1 MAIKY
6 PSITPAS
13 TNASPNANHL
23 AIKLPTTQGNGI
35 FNTFTLDYAGER
47 QTAYSVIVIQNAQAQ
62 ATPSVMNVSSIE
74 LSETAIANGF
84 SLDPVDTSGNLEMGA
99 NVTLNGIAGAP
110 VDGINRIKAVSAI
123 TNFDRTVSDGGDI
136 AFDTA
141 THCLLLPP
149 LAQNGGAA
157 HGGVNANAVASPEIL
172 LDQLNTTATS
182 AASGTFRVLP
192 LYKTTD
198 IAAGSGETNPIN
210 QNEYAAFVIRYAPG
224 ENQAPS
230 SIELSTLTITTS
242 AGTSVIGLSY
252 SASNIFTPGYQF
264 GRYSIN
270 AGTLLLEGSDYVS
283 KPSGATLAM
292 GLFPVGT
299 NVNTTSSARHLLR
312 VDDQSPQTTN
322 SATNISDNFSMSA
335 TTIQDATPHNFL
347 ESTELNNVGAPWV
360 DSDIQLITDGD
371 AIDNAYWYMTLM
383 YSSTGAVNGSNSSIQ
398 IHGTSA
404 NEAPFNFT
412 KAEATMAAQIKFSW
426 SVAGPTSPSFLNHL
440 FKVTGGFYYQL
451 SLNASGGV
459 LTNNSTVAANHRRR
473 ALRTQSIG
481 ILGSV
486 AQDTMFSGDKFN
498 LKIICNYQNYSGAAF
513 ATASVPFATQFPL
526 TKGTYAYA
534 EGDYIFPINYKP
546 NTTSTAS
553 IDIPASTAWDTSGI
567 VDAKQDFVIEVP
579 VQAKGVTNLALY
591 SNDSYDSNADLTQ
604 GAVFLAGRSI
614 AAGLWRTNPATDSPG
629 GRQNDGSY
637 SAEVAIDG
645 NVEGYFTDKLGPYS
659 QSYFV
664 EFYPIQARIKCHAR
678 PSDAED
684 NLQINL
690 GSVYG
695 WRDWQYNLQK
705 ENYSNFYDPRT
716 RLSIAAAD
724 IADNPLFETGQ
735 ATAEAVTNWY
745 QVGSATAVP
754 NTAAAF
760 HAIDATTDAIQSGID
775 YNAGNNLDE
784 VFFSGSNGAVIKNQF
799 KTATNSYYTNP
810 SLATYD
816 SQTNAKT
823 SRFDPDNT
831 IMVKAAKYH
840 AADQHWYADVDLKFD
855 NSGQEETLLWKT
867 TVEASNLVDAESAP
881 VKPSG
886 ANTPLYKVVT
896 LKSLGP
902 NSYAASSTGLYS
914 TITDG
919 NRITDLYKNTI
930 GTSTFLQDTLN
941 ATFAIIPPKRK
952 GVGETATSGYA
963 AAHFKRPNPAAAA
976 EIQAT
981 YGGFTKIRFKLD
993 NNSSAAG
1000 NYYAMVTVESI
1011 DNSFDNNMQW
1021 DDEDSVFKS
1030 ADIDHADFK
1039 LSVHRFIIKFTVSPN
1054 SDLVVTDSDTSDNL
1068 EANST
1073 INFGNITVG

>member
-13 TNASPNANHL
+13 TDSSPNANHL

-35 FNTFTLDYAGER
+35 FNTFTLDYDGER
-47 QTAYSVIVIQNAQAQ
+47 QTAYSVIVIQNAQVQ

-74 LSETAIANGF
+74 LSADALANGF

-123 TNFDRTVSDGGDI
+123 TNFNAAVSDGGDI
-136 AFDTA
+136 AFNTA

-149 LAQNGGAA
+149 LTQNGGAA
-157 HGGVNANAVASPEIL
+157 HGGVNANALASPEIL

-198 IAAGSGETNPIN
+198 ITAGSGETNPIN

-252 SASNIFTPGYQF
+252 SASNIFTPSYQF
-264 GRYSIN
+264 GRYSFN
-270 AGTLLLEGSDYVS
+270 TGTLLLEGSDYVS

-299 NVNTTSSARHLLR
+299 DVTTTSSARHLLR
-312 VDDQSPQTTN
+312 VNDQSPQTTN
-322 SATNISDNFSMSA
+322 SATNVSDSFSMLA
-335 TTIQDATPHNFL
+335 TTIQDATPFNFL
-347 ESTELNNVGAPWV
+347 ESTQLNNVGEPWV
-360 DSDIQLITDGD
+360 DSDVQLITDAQ

-383 YSSTGAVNGSNSSIQ
+383 YSSTGAVNGSSSSLQ
-398 IHGTSA
+398 IHGNSV
-404 NEAPFNFT
+404 NEAPFDFT

-426 SVAGPTSPSFLNHL
+426 SVMGPTSPSFLNHL

-459 LTNNSTVAANHRRR
+459 LTNNTTTVAPNHRRR

-481 ILGSV
+481 ILGPV

-513 ATASVPFATQFPL
+513 ATASVSFATQFPL
-526 TKGTYAYA
+526 TKGTHAYA
-534 EGDYIFPINYKP
+534 DGDYIFPNNYKP
-546 NTTSTAS
+546 NTSSTTT
-553 IDIPASTAWDTSGI
+553 IDIPASTAWNTSAI
-567 VDAKQDFVIEVP
+567 LDEKQDFVIEVP
-579 VQAKGVTNLALY
+579 VQANEITNKALY
-591 SNDSYDSNADLTQ
+591 SNDSYNSTANLFSGTN
-604 GAVFLAGRSI
+604 FLAGRSI
-614 AAGLWRTNPATDSPG
+614 DAGVYRTNPGQDIPG

-645 NVEGYFTDKLGPYS
+645 NIEGYFTDKLGPYS

-684 NLQINL
+684 GLQIDL
-690 GSVYG
+690 SAQYG
-695 WRDWQYNLQK
+695 YYYWQYNLQSA
-705 ENYSNFYDPRT
+705 NYSNFYNPRT
-716 RLSIAAAD
+716 LQSIAAAD
-724 IADNPLFETGQ
+724 LTDNPLFETGQ
-735 ATAEAVTNWY
+735 ATHEPVTNWY

-760 HAIDATTDAIQSGID
+760 HSIDANTDAIQSGVD
-775 YNAGNNLDE
+775 YSAGNNLDE
-784 VFFSGSNGAVIKNQF
+784 VFFSGANGAVIKNEF
-799 KTATNSYYTNP
+799 KTAANSYFTNP

-816 SQTNAKT
+816 SQTNTKT
-823 SRFDPDNT
+823 SRFEPDNT

-855 NSGQEETLLWKT
+855 NSGQEETLLWRTK
-867 TVEASNLVDAESAP
+867 VEASNLVDAASAP

-886 ANTPLYKVVT
+886 ANTPAYKVVT
-896 LKSLGP
+896 IKSGTP
-902 NSYAASSTGLYS
+902 STYSASSTGLYS

-919 NRITDLYKNTI
+919 TRIPDLYKNTI
-930 GTSTFLQDTLN
+930 GTSIIGDKLN
-941 ATFAIIPPKRK
+941 AAFAIIPPKRK

-963 AAHFKRPNPAAAA
+963 ASHFKRPYPSSQGD
-976 EIQAT
+976 IQAT

-1021 DDEDSVFKS
+1021 DDEDSIFKS
-1030 ADIDHADFK
+1030 ADIDHPDFK

>member
-13 TNASPNANHL
+13 TASSPDANHL
-23 AIKLPTTQGNGI
+23 AIKLPVTQGNGV
-35 FNTFTLDYAGER
+35 FNTFTLDYAGDR
-47 QTAYSVIVIQNAQAQ
+47 QTAYSLIVIQNAQAQ

-74 LSETAIANGF
+74 LSAAALANGF
-84 SLDPVDTSGNLEMGA
+84 SLDPVDASNNLEMGA

-123 TNFDRTVSDGGDI
+123 TNFDATVSDGGDI
-136 AFDTA
+136 AFNTA

-149 LAQNGGAA
+149 LAQNGGGA
-157 HGGVNANAVASPEIL
+157 HGGVNANALASPEIL
-172 LDQLNTTATS
+172 LGELNTTATS
-182 AASGTFRVLP
+182 AAAGAFRVLP

-198 IAAGSGETNPIN
+198 ITAGAGETNPIN

-230 SIELSTLTITTS
+230 SVEESTLTITTS

-264 GRYSIN
+264 GRYSVN
-270 AGTLLLEGSDYVS
+270 TGTQLLEGSEYVT
-283 KPSGATLAM
+283 KPTGSTLAM

-299 NVNTTSSARHLLR
+299 NVDTTTSARHLLR
-312 VDDQSPQTTN
+312 VNDISPQTTN
-322 SATNISDNFSMSA
+322 SATNMSGSFSMA
-335 TTIQDATPHNFL
+335 GTTIIDATPHNFL
-347 ESTELNNVGAPWV
+347 ESTQLNNVGEPWV
-360 DSDIQLITDGD
+360 DSDYELITDGD

-383 YSSTGAVNGSNSSIQ
+383 YDPSGAVDGSNSSIQ
-398 IHGTSA
+398 LHGTST
-404 NEAPFNFT
+404 NDAPFNFT
-412 KAEATMAAQIKFSW
+412 KAEATMAAKVEFSW
-426 SVAGPTSPSFLNHL
+426 SVAGPTSPSFVNHL
-440 FKVTGGFYYQL
+440 FNVTGGFYYQL
-451 SLNASGGV
+451 SLQASGGV
-459 LTNNSTVAANHRRR
+459 VTNNTLVATNHRRR
-473 ALRTQSIG
+473 AYRTQSIG
-481 ILGSV
+481 ILGPV

-498 LKIICNYQNYSGAAF
+498 LKIICNYQNYSGSAF
-513 ATASVPFATQFPL
+513 ATSSVPFATQFPL
-526 TKGTYAYA
+526 TKGTHAYA
-534 EGDYIFPINYKP
+534 DGDYIFPTNYKP
-546 NTTSTAS
+546 NTTSTTT
-553 IDIPASTAWDTSGI
+553 IDIPASTAWDTSAI
-567 VDAKQDFVIEVP
+567 LDAKQDFVIEVP
-579 VQAKGVTNLALY
+579 VQANEITNLALY
-591 SNDSYDSNADLTQ
+591 SNDSYDPTANLFIGVTFIPA
-604 GAVFLAGRSI
+604 RSI
-614 AAGLWRTNPATDSPG
+614 AAGVYRISPGTDNPG

-645 NVEGYFTDKLGPYS
+645 NIAGYFTDKLGPYS

-684 NLQINL
+684 NLQIDL
-690 GSVYG
+690 SAIYG
-695 WRDWQYNLQK
+695 YYYWQYNLQK
-705 ENYSNFYDPRT
+705 ENYGNFYNPRT
-716 RLSIAAAD
+716 KLATTAAD
-724 IADNPLFETGQ
+724 PLYETGQ

-745 QVGSATAVP
+745 QVGSATEVP

-775 YNAGNNLDE
+775 YSAGNNLDE
-784 VFFSGSNGAVIKNQF
+784 VFFSGSNGAVIKNEF
-799 KTATNSYYTNP
+799 KSAANSYFTNP

-816 SQTNAKT
+816 AQTNAKT
-823 SRFDPDNT
+823 SRFDPDDT

-840 AADQHWYADVDLKFD
+840 ATDQHWYADVDLKFD
-855 NSGQEETLLWKT
+855 NSGQEETLLWRT
-867 TVEASNLVDAESAP
+867 TVEASNLVDVASAP

-886 ANTPLYKVVT
+886 ANTPGYKVVT
-896 LKSLGP
+896 LKSGTP
-902 NSYAASSTGLYS
+902 STYTASSTGLYS
-914 TITDG
+914 TETDG
-919 NRITDLYKNTI
+919 TRIPDLYANTI
-930 GTSTFLQDTLN
+930 GGNNILNDKLN
-941 ATFAIIPPKRK
+941 AAFAIIPPKRK

-963 AAHFKRPNPAAAA
+963 ASHFKRPSPVDAG

-1021 DDEDSVFKS
+1021 DDEDSAFKS

>member
-13 TNASPNANHL
+13 TDASPDANHL
-23 AIKLPTTQGNGI
+23 AIKLPVTQGNGI
-35 FNTFTLDYAGER
+35 FNTFTLDYAGDR

-74 LSETAIANGF
+74 LSAAALANGF
-84 SLDPVDTSGNLEMGA
+84 SLDPVDASNNLEMGA

-123 TNFDRTVSDGGDI
+123 TNFDATVSDGGDI

-141 THCLLLPP
+141 THCLLLPA
-149 LAQNGGAA
+149 LTQNGGAA
-157 HGGVNANAVASPEIL
+157 HGGINANALASPEIL
-172 LDQLNTTATS
+172 LDKLNTTATS

-192 LYKTTD
+192 LYKTTA
-198 IAAGSGETNPIN
+198 ITAGSGVTNPLN

-230 SIELSTLTITTS
+230 SIEESTLTITTS

-252 SASNIFTPGYQF
+252 SASNIFTPSYQF
-264 GRYSIN
+264 GRYSVN
-270 AGTLLLEGSDYVS
+270 QGTLLLEGSDYVS
-283 KPSGATLAM
+283 KPSGSTLAM

-299 NVNTTSSARHLLR
+299 NVDTTTSARHLLR

-322 SATNISDNFSMSA
+322 SATNISDLFSMVA
-335 TTIQDATPHNFL
+335 TTIQDATPYNFL
-347 ESTELNNVGAPWV
+347 ESTELDNVGEPWV
-360 DSDIQLITDGD
+360 DSDYESITDGD

-383 YSSTGAVNGSNSSIQ
+383 YDPSGAVDGSNSSIQ
-398 IHGTSA
+398 LHGTST

-412 KAEATMAAQIKFSW
+412 KAEATMAAKVSFGW
-426 SVAGPTSPSFLNHL
+426 SVPGSTSPSFLNH
-440 FKVTGGFYYQL
+440 FFNVTGGFYYQL
-451 SLNASGGV
+451 SLQASGGV
-459 LTNNSTVAANHRRR
+459 LTNNTLVAANHRRR

-481 ILGSV
+481 ILGPV

-498 LKIICNYQNYSGAAF
+498 LKIICNYQNYSGATF

-526 TKGTYAYA
+526 TKGTNAYA
-534 EGDYIFPINYKP
+534 EGDYIFPTNYKP
-546 NTTSTAS
+546 NTSSTDT

-579 VQAKGVTNLALY
+579 VQANEITNKALY
-591 SNDSYDSNADLTQ
+591 SNDSFDPNADLTA
-604 GAVFLAGRSI
+604 GSTFLAGRSI
-614 AAGLWRTNPATDSPG
+614 DAGVYRTNPETDVPG
-629 GRQNDGSY
+629 GRQNDGSF

-645 NVEGYFTDKLGPYS
+645 NIAGYFTDKLGPYS

-684 NLQINL
+684 GLQINL
-690 GSVYG
+690 AGIYG
-695 WRDWQYNLQK
+695 YKDWQYNLQK
-705 ENYSNFYDPRT
+705 ENYGNFYNPRT
-716 RLSIAAAD
+716 RLTTTSAD
-724 IADNPLFETGQ
+724 PLYETGQ
-735 ATAEAVTNWY
+735 ATAEFVSNWY
-745 QVGSATAVP
+745 QVGSATVVP

-760 HAIDATTDAIQSGID
+760 HAIDATTDAIQSAID

-784 VFFSGSNGAVIKNQF
+784 VFFSGSNGAVIKNEF

-840 AADQHWYADVDLKFD
+840 ATDQHWYADVDLKFD
-855 NSGQEETLLWKT
+855 NSGQEETLLWRT
-867 TVEASNLVDAESAP
+867 TVEASNLVDNENAP

-886 ANTPLYKVVT
+886 ANTPGYKVVT
-896 LKSLGP
+896 LKSAAP
-902 NSYAASSTGLYS
+902 NAYAASSTGLYS

-919 NRITDLYKNTI
+919 TRIPDLYKNTI
-930 GTSTFLQDTLN
+930 GTTSSVLQDRLN
-941 ATFAIIPPKRK
+941 AAFAIIPPKRK
-952 GVGETATSGYA
+952 GVGEIATSGYA
-963 AAHFKRPNPAAAA
+963 ASHFKRPNPSGAGT
-976 EIQAT
+976 IRAT

-1000 NYYAMVTVESI
+1000 DYYAMVTVESI

-1021 DDEDSVFKS
+1021 DDTDSVFKS
-1030 ADIDHADFK
+1030 ADIDHPDFK

-1073 INFGNITVG
+1073 INFGNIKVG